1 MKVFNLVVVGYGG
14 QGVLSLAEIIER
26 AALKEGFDVKG
37 VELHG
42 LVQRGGSLQCHVRF
56 GEKVFSPMVRKSG
69 ADLIVALEA
78 LEGLRACYY
87 ASKEKTVLLTDKRV
101 LSPLPMEEEK
111 LDSEELIFQI
121 KKFVKRVETV
131 EASKIVEK
139 LTGDIAMSN
148 VFMLGY
154 SIAKKLLPIKKE
166 SAWEAVSERIRPQ
179 FLETNKK
186 VFEEAFKL

>member
-1 MKVFNLVVVGYGG
+1 MKVFNLVVTGYGG

-26 AALKEGFDVKG
+26 AALKEGFEVKG

-56 GEKVFSPMVRKSG
+56 GERVFSPMVRKAG
-69 ADLIVALEA
+69 ADLIIALDA

-87 ASKEKTVLLTDKRV
+87 ANREKTILLTDERV

-111 LDSEELIFQI
+111 FASKKLILQMEN
-121 KKFVKRVETV
+121 FVKKVETV
-131 EASKIVEK
+131 EASKIVES

-154 SIAKKLLPIKKE
+154 SIAKNLLPIKKE
-166 SAWEAVSERIRPQ
+166 IAWEAVAERIRPQ

-186 VFEEAFKL
+186 VFEEAFRV

>member
-26 AALKEGFDVKG
+26 AAFKQGFDVKG

-56 GEKVFSPMVRKSG
+56 GEKVFSPMVRKAG
-69 ADLIVALEA
+69 ADLIIALEA

-87 ASKEKTVLLTDKRV
+87 ANKEKTILLTDGRV
-101 LSPLPMEEEK
+101 LSPSPIEEEK
-111 LDSEELIFQI
+111 IGSEELMAQI
-121 KKFVKRVETV
+121 KKFVKKVETV
-131 EASKIVEK
+131 EASKIVER

-154 SIAKKLLPIKKE
+154 SIAKNLLPIKKE
-166 SAWEAVSERIRPQ
+166 IAWEAVSERIRPQ

-186 VFEEAFKL
+186 VFEEAFKV

>member
-1 MKVFNLVVVGYGG
+1 MKAINLVVVGYGG

-26 AALKEGFDVKG
+26 AALKQGFDVKG

-56 GEKVFSPMVRKSG
+56 GEKVFSPMVRKAG
-69 ADLIVALEA
+69 ADLIIALEA

-87 ASKEKTVLLTDKRV
+87 ANKEKTILLTDERV
-101 LSPLPMEEEK
+101 LSPSPIEEEK
-111 LDSEELIFQI
+111 IGSEELIAQI
-121 KKFVKRVETV
+121 KKFVKKVETV
-131 EASKIVEK
+131 EASKIVER

-154 SIAKKLLPIKKE
+154 SIAKNLLPIKKE
-166 SAWEAVSERIRPQ
+166 IAWEAVSERIRPQ

-186 VFEEAFKL
+186 VFEEAFKV

>member
-26 AALKEGFDVKG
+26 AALKQGFDVKG

-56 GEKVFSPMVRKSG
+56 GEKVFSPMVRKAG
-69 ADLIVALEA
+69 ADLIIALEA

-87 ASKEKTVLLTDKRV
+87 ANKEKTILLTDERV
-101 LSPLPMEEEK
+101 LSPSPIEEEK
-111 LDSEELIFQI
+111 ISSEELIAQI
-121 KKFVKRVETV
+121 KKFVKKVETV
-131 EASKIVEK
+131 EASKIVER

-154 SIAKKLLPIKKE
+154 SIAKNLLPIKKE
-166 SAWEAVSERIRPQ
+166 IAWEAVSERIRPQ

-186 VFEEAFKL
+186 VFEEAFKV

>member
-69 ADLIVALEA
+69 ADLIIALEA

-111 LDSEELIFQI
+111 FDSEELISQI
-121 KKFVKRVETV
+121 KKFVKKVETV
-131 EASKIVEK
+131 EASRIVER
-139 LTGDIAMSN
+139 LTGEIAMSN
-148 VFMLGY
+148 VFMLGC

>member
-69 ADLIVALEA
+69 ADLIIALEV

-111 LDSEELIFQI
+111 FDSEELISQI
-121 KKFVKRVETV
+121 KKFVKKAETV

>member
-26 AALKEGFDVKG
+26 AALKQGFDVKG

-56 GEKVFSPMVRKSG
+56 GEKVFSPMVRKAG
-69 ADLIVALEA
+69 ADLIIALEA

-87 ASKEKTVLLTDKRV
+87 ANKEKTILLTDERV
-101 LSPLPMEEEK
+101 LSPSPIEEEK
-111 LDSEELIFQI
+111 IGSEELIAQI
-121 KKFVKRVETV
+121 KKFVKKVETV
-131 EASKIVEK
+131 EASKIVER

-154 SIAKKLLPIKKE
+154 SIAKNLLPIKKE
-166 SAWEAVSERIRPQ
+166 IAWEAVSERIRPQ

-186 VFEEAFKL
+186 VFEEAFKV

>member
-14 QGVLSLAEIIER
+14 QGVLSLAEIIGK
-26 AALKEGFDVKG
+26 AALKQGFDVRE

-56 GEKVFSPMVRKSG
+56 GEKVFSPMVRKAG
-69 ADLIVALEA
+69 ADLIIALEA

-87 ASKEKTVLLTDKRV
+87 ANREKTILLTDKRV
-101 LSPLPMEEEK
+101 LSPSPVDEEK
-111 LDSEELIFQI
+111 ISLEELISEM
-121 KKFVKRVETV
+121 KKFVKKVETV
-131 EASKIVEK
+131 EASKIVES
-139 LTGDIAMSN
+139 LTRDIAMSN

-154 SIAKKLLPIKKE
+154 SIAKNLLPIKKE
-166 SAWEAVSERIRPQ
+166 IAWEAVSERIRPQ

-186 VFEEAFKL
+186 VFEEAFKM